1 MEIVMVDS
9 TPGTIFTDILSNK
22 KPTAI
27 AWVGGNMQNPQLSG
41 LVQFYETPYAGVLIE
56 AEIFGLPNIREKGSS
71 DFYAMHI
78 HENGD
83 CSQGFTKTG
92 MHYNPTQEPHPD
104 HAGDM
109 IPLMGNQGYAWLA
122 FYDKRIKLEE
132 IIGRSVIVH
141 AMPDDFKTQPAGD
154 SGMKIGCGV
163 IRRNI

>member
-1 MEIVMVDS
+1 MADL
-9 TPGTIFTDILSNK
+9 TPGMIFTDILRNK
-22 KPTAI
+22 KPEAV
-27 AWVGGNMQNPQLSG
+27 AWVGGNTQNPQLSG
-41 LVQFYETPYAGVLIE
+41 VVQFFETPYQGVLIE

-78 HENGD
+78 HETGD
-83 CSQGFTKTG
+83 CSLNFTKTG
-92 MHYNPTQEPHPD
+92 AHYNPTQEPHPE

-122 FYDKRIKLEE
+122 FYDKRFKLED
-132 IIGRSVIVH
+132 IIGKSVVIH

-163 IRRNI
+163 IRKNVVS